1 MIRKIVYINNSSRR
15 RRLVFCIFF
24 LFFVICLS
32 RLFYIQCF
40 RNKYLTLLA
49 RKQQNLFI
57 SLEPHRGTI
66 FDRNLRPLAINLPAE
81 SLYIVPQEI
90 KDKEYTIQKLI
101 SVLNSVE
108 MPPWMK
114 PRQVNPVR
122 SNSPEATAAPLVWTS
137 NGVNSSV
144 EAGRAYLKGKL
155 DSNKHFVWIGRKL
168 PSDVA
173 DTVRKLNLPGVYFIK
188 ESKRVYPNFHLAS
201 HLIGFA
207 GLDNKGLEGI
217 ELSYDRYLAGISGWG
232 VLLRDGRQERLGL
245 WEKLVLPNNGYN
257 LILTIDEVI
266 QFIVERELDRIVEK
280 FHPKSASIVIMN
292 PLTGGILALANR
304 PTYDL
309 NRTAQTED
317 KIRRNRAIT
326 DLFEPGSVFKVITA
340 SAALEES
347 IVEVEDRFFCE
358 NGAYRIANHLL
369 HDHRPHGWLT
379 FREIIEQSS
388 NIGVTKVAQKI
399 GKGLLYKYIK
409 KFGFGGKLG
418 IDLPGE
424 VSGIVKEPSRWSEL
438 SIGAVPFGQEVGV
451 TVLQLASA
459 ISVIANQGKLM
470 KPYVVCE
477 IRDEEGVLVK
487 QFYPEVLTRVIS
499 AETALKLKE
508 ILVGV
513 IENGTGRLARIEGLP
528 AAGKTGTAQ
537 KVEPSGRY
545 SHRKFIASFIGFAPA
560 DNPKI
565 AVAVVVDEPQP
576 VYYGGV
582 VCAPAFKN
590 ICSDVLKYLQMQPL
604 R

>member
-1 MIRKIVYINNSSRR
+1 VIRKIVYINNSSRR

-90 KDKEYTIQKLI
+90 KDKEYTIQKLLP
-101 SVLNSVE
+101 VLNS
-108 MPPWMK
+108 
-114 PRQVNPVR
+114 
-122 SNSPEATAAPLVWTS
+122 A
-137 NGVNSSV
+137 GV
-144 EAGRAYLKGKL
+144 YLKGKL

-173 DTVRKLNLPGVYFIK
+173 DTVRKLKLPGVYFIK

-280 FHPKSASIVIMN
+280 FHPKSASIVVMN

-309 NRTAQTED
+309 NQTPQTED

-358 NGAYRIANHLL
+358 NGAYRVANHLL

-409 KFGFGGKLG
+409 KFGFGEKLG

-424 VSGIVKEPSRWSEL
+424 VSGIVKEPSQWSEL

-477 IRDEEGVLVK
+477 IRDEEGVPVK

-499 AETALKLKE
+499 PETALKLKE

-513 IENGTGRLARIEGLP
+513 IENGTGRLARIEGLR

-537 KVEPSGRY
+537 KIESNGRY

-604 R
+604 PTRPVRNEDLIRTDVSNGASNLMVKNEVKGID